1 MQSFPANP
9 SAHGGQRNYV
19 FVDEHNRHKRLKV
32 MRACEGCRR
41 RKIKCDSATTNT
53 WPCAACTRLKL
64 TCVPP
69 PSGSENDQGDQD
81 DYAVADVTESI
92 PFQSI
97 IMPLSSPHGSSLK
110 QDLQNPLQAHYYPSS
125 GYLPPQQY
133 QGAGLQ
139 MQPQGAYSNV
149 YRTMSNA
156 STQSLP
162 RTGSISQAQLGLE
175 RVASN
180 ELDYSTAEGLIEQ
193 LGDLKIGENG
203 VAMFT
208 RPKNALTA
216 EPEAPI
222 QDTEI
227 KLPPLSTGAGSQI
240 RIPPE
245 LMPTDQDASQ
255 YFQLFFRDVHPYV
268 PVINRNYFYHQW
280 HTNRAAISP
289 LLLEAVFACAGRL
302 SEDPAQGAQWL
313 ALANKHE
320 SSFLDTPRLSTLQSL
335 LLLLKAREAAPKQGY
350 YYRSWMTCKTIV
362 SMAKDLDLHEHHD
375 IHNSGDT
382 CGSDAIEC
390 LTKTRVWQTILI
402 CEMMIGGSQGR
413 SDMGVDPNT
422 VETSTNP
429 PGSDLDDYEKA
440 LSRQFAFFVRNARNI
455 RLITDSSQKL
465 KKKKDWGL
473 DPEFVAYNVAFKK
486 WPSELPKD
494 LQILV
499 PQENAPLSLPSHF
512 IGNMHSHY
520 QLGNLMLHRPQL
532 VASKSFALDLQ
543 WKEQMSLCY
552 NSAKMLCRL
561 QEAIVA
567 KFNMSGLMCM
577 QRGINFTIY
586 AILTCIMVHLVS
598 PTHADKS
605 LSRTDSIRLPLHPR
619 ILNSILM
626 LEISSHVTCASWRSA
641 CQPGLS
647 PRWKLR

>member
-1 MQSFPANP
+1 MQSFPTIPAGP
-9 SAHGGQRNYV
+9 GGQRNYV

-69 PSGSENDQGDQD
+69 PSGGENDQGEQD
-81 DYAVADVTESI
+81 DFAAADGTEGI
-92 PFQSI
+92 AFQNAI
-97 IMPLSSPHGSSLK
+97 PLSSPHGSALK
-110 QDLQNPLQAHYYPSS
+110 QDYQDPLHSQFYPSS
-125 GYLPPQQY
+125 SYMPPQQY
-133 QGAGLQ
+133 QGTGSH
-139 MQPQGAYSNV
+139 MQPTSAYPHM
-149 YRTMSNA
+149 YRNMSDT
-156 STQSLP
+156 STASLP
-162 RTGSISQAQLGLE
+162 RTSSITHTDGGLE
-175 RVASN
+175 RAASN
-180 ELDYSTAEGLIEQ
+180 ELEYSTAEGLIEQ

-203 VAMFT
+203 VALFT
-208 RPKNALTA
+208 KPKDALTA
-216 EPEAPI
+216 EPDVPI
-222 QDTEI
+222 QDSEI

-245 LMPTDQDASQ
+245 LMPSDQEASQ
-255 YFQLFFRDVHPYV
+255 YFQLFFRDIHPYV
-268 PVINRNYFYHQW
+268 PVINRNFFYHQW

-289 LLLEAVFACAGRL
+289 LLLEAVFACAGRM

-313 ALANKHE
+313 ALASKHE
-320 SSFLDTPRLSTLQSL
+320 SSFLEAPRLSTLQSL

-375 IHNSGDT
+375 LHASGEY
-382 CGSDAIEC
+382 CGSDAVEC
-390 LTKTRVWQTILI
+390 LTKTRVWQTILV
-402 CEMMIGGSQGR
+402 CELMIGGPQGR
-413 SDMGVDPNT
+413 SDMGVDPST

-440 LSRQFAFFVRNARNI
+440 LSRQFAFFVRNAYNI

-473 DPEFVAYNVAFKK
+473 DPEFVAYNVAFKR

-494 LQILV
+494 LQL
-499 PQENAPLSLPSHF
+499 PQSQDSAPPSLPSHF

-532 VASKSFALDLQ
+532 VASKSFALDQQ
-543 WKEQMSLCY
+543 WKQQMSICY

-561 QEAIVA
+561 QEAILT
-567 KFNMSGLMCM
+567 KFDITGLMCM

-586 AILTCIMVHLVS
+586 AILTCTMVHMVS
-598 PTHADKS
+598 VFR
-605 LSRTDSIRLPLHPR
+605 RTLCG
-619 ILNSILM
+619 IL
-626 LEISSHVTCASWRSA
+626 T
-641 CQPGLS
+641 
-647 PRWKLR
+647 

>member
-1 MQSFPANP
+1 M
-9 SAHGGQRNYV
+9 

-69 PSGSENDQGDQD
+69 PSGGENDQGDQD
-81 DYAVADVTESI
+81 DYAIADGTDGVG
-92 PFQSI
+92 FQS
-97 IMPLSSPHGSSLK
+97 IMPLSSPQGSSIK
-110 QDLQNPLQAHYYPSS
+110 QDYHDPLQTQFYLSS
-125 GYLPPQQY
+125 SYIPPPQY
-133 QGAGLQ
+133 QAGSVQ
-139 MQPQGAYSNV
+139 MQDPGAYSNV
-149 YRTMSNA
+149 YRTMSDT
-156 STQSLP
+156 STASLP
-162 RTGSISQAQLGLE
+162 RAGSIPQTQLELE
-175 RVASN
+175 RVTSN
-180 ELDYSTAEGLIEQ
+180 ELDYATTEELIEQ

-203 VAMFT
+203 VALFT
-208 RPKNALTA
+208 RPKDALTA

-222 QDTEI
+222 QDTEV
-227 KLPPLSTGAGSQI
+227 KLPTLSTGAGSQI

-245 LMPTDQDASQ
+245 LMPSDQDASQ

-268 PVINRNYFYHQW
+268 PVINRSYFYHQW
-280 HTNRAAISP
+280 HTNRASISP
-289 LLLEAVFACAGRL
+289 LLLEAVFACAGRM
-302 SEDPAQGAQWL
+302 SDDPAQGAQWL

-350 YYRSWMTCKTIV
+350 YYRSWMTCKTVV
-362 SMAKDLDLHEHHD
+362 SMAKDLDLHEHYDVHA
-375 IHNSGDT
+375 SGEH
-382 CGSDAIEC
+382 CGSEAVEC

-402 CEMMIGGSQGR
+402 CEMMIGGPQGR

-429 PGSDLDDYEKA
+429 PGSELDDYEKA

-473 DPEFVAYNVAFKK
+473 DPEFVAYNVAFMK

-494 LQILV
+494 LQMPLL
-499 PQENAPLSLPSHF
+499 QDNALLSLPSHF

-520 QLGNLMLHRPQL
+520 QLGILMLHRPQL
-532 VASKSFALDLQ
+532 VASKSFALDQQ
-543 WKEQMSLCY
+543 WKQQMSICY
-552 NSAKMLCRL
+552 NSAKILCRL
-561 QEAIVA
+561 QEAIFA
-567 KFNMSGLMCM
+567 KFGMTGLMCM

-586 AILTCIMVHLVS
+586 AILTCTMVHLVS
-598 PTHADKS
+598 F
-605 LSRTDSIRLPLHPR
+605 RL
-619 ILNSILM
+619 
-626 LEISSHVTCASWRSA
+626 
-641 CQPGLS
+641 
-647 PRWKLR
+647 

>member
-1 MQSFPANP
+1 MQNFPAVP
-9 SAHGGQRNYV
+9 AGPGGQRNYV

-69 PSGSENDQGDQD
+69 PSGGENDQGDQD
-81 DYAVADVTESI
+81 EYAAGDAVESD
-92 PFQSI
+92 PFQG
-97 IMPLSSPHGSSLK
+97 IMPLSSPHGSSMK
-110 QDLQNPLQAHYYPSS
+110 QDMQDPLQSGYYPSS
-125 GYLPPQQY
+125 AYIPPHQY
-133 QGAGLQ
+133 HGPGLQ
-139 MQPQGAYSNV
+139 IQPQGAYSNE
-149 YRTMSNA
+149 YRHMSDA
-156 STQSLP
+156 STASLP
-162 RTGSISQAQLGLE
+162 RMGSIPQAQLGLE
-175 RVASN
+175 RVVSN

-193 LGDLKIGENG
+193 LGDLRIGENG

-227 KLPPLSTGAGSQI
+227 RLPPLSTGAGSQI

-245 LMPTDQDASQ
+245 LMPNDQDASQ

-289 LLLEAVFACAGRL
+289 LLLEAVFACAGRM
-302 SEDPAQGAQWL
+302 SDDPAQGAQWL

-350 YYRSWMTCKTIV
+350 YYRSWMTCKTVV

-375 IHNSGDT
+375 LHTSGEG

-402 CEMMIGGSQGR
+402 CEMMIGGPQGR

-494 LQILV
+494 LQMPV

-532 VASKSFALDLQ
+532 VASKSFALDQQ
-543 WKEQMSLCY
+543 WKLQMSMCY

-567 KFNMSGLMCM
+567 KFNMCGLMCM

-586 AILTCIMVHLVS
+586 AILTCTMIHLVS
-598 PTHADKS
+598 RTLATH
-605 LSRTDSIRLPLHPR
+605 LSSY
-619 ILNSILM
+619 
-626 LEISSHVTCASWRSA
+626 
-641 CQPGLS
+641 
-647 PRWKLR
+647 